1 MTFAISPGMAKAWT
15 SANRP
20 KATPADIAMLEAS
33 IGTALPASYVE
44 FVIQCGFVTFGD
56 DVDRTCL
63 FSYAVEKG
71 GQREIREYEI
81 SFLYPP
87 PRALKVWRNMT
98 DASDPDDQTSP
109 SIPPGY
115 FPIGGDPGQGA
126 LLIDLATGRI
136 RYWRESEWRWGM
148 YDNTQLG
155 VVSDTFEEFIN
166 GLRADPL

>member
-44 FVIQCGFVTFGD
+44 FVIRCGFVTFGD

-71 GQREIREYEI
+71 GPREIREYEI
-81 SFLYPP
+81 SFL
-87 PRALKVWRNMT
+87 
-98 DASDPDDQTSP
+98 
-109 SIPPGY
+109 
-115 FPIGGDPGQGA
+115 
-126 LLIDLATGRI
+126 
-136 RYWRESEWRWGM
+136 
-148 YDNTQLG
+148 
-155 VVSDTFEEFIN
+155 
-166 GLRADPL
+166 